1 MHIYEY
7 LFTAII
13 IFAMLIAS
21 STIVITIS
29 QPQTTITDKEQ
40 LKITAQKIM
49 TQLTLDPGD
58 PPDWGSD
65 ITITPNT
72 LTTFGLAKYG
82 ETTREAYVLDPDK
95 VLRLDTNNPLY
106 IPPNDVINLLNLA
119 PDYGLKIEINPA
131 LNVTVTNTTN
141 TDTYKVT
148 VTTNDIGFPIA
159 NAEVTARIFYLN
171 STTQKITSKPSNT
184 NTTLFDGKCQFNFG
198 TIPEPKVL
206 VLAVNYYGIRIVRA
220 LPIGTV
226 VTQTYLIGNHTLLD
240 GAYTIVNDEAT
251 EIIAEPT
258 TDGYMIQNVTSPVTQ
273 IDTTTFDLNYLEPST
288 VAIMAV
294 ADGGTALLFA
304 SKEATLT
311 YSSIPGAISFPFSY
325 SLERTVTIGGSAYI
339 MSLTIWRMSF

>member
-58 PPDWGSD
+58 PPEWGSD
-65 ITITPNT
+65 TSITPNQ

-95 VLRLDTNNPLY
+95 VLRLDNANPRY
-106 IPPNDVINLLNLA
+106 IPPYDVINLLNLA
-119 PDYGLKIEINPA
+119 TQYGLRLEINPA

-141 TDTYKVT
+141 TDTYEAT
-148 VTTNDIGFPIA
+148 VITNDIGFPIA
-159 NAEVTARIFYLN
+159 LAEVTARIFYVDTN
-171 STTQKITSKPSNT
+171 TQKITARPSIT
-184 NTTLFDGKCQFNFG
+184 NITLFDGKCQFTFDA
-198 TIPEPKVL
+198 TPEPKVL
-206 VLAVNYYGIRIVRA
+206 VLAVNYYGIRIIRA
-220 LPIGTV
+220 LPVGTG
-226 VTQTYLIGNHTLLD
+226 VTQAYLIGNHTLLD
-240 GAYTIVNDEAT
+240 QNYTVTEAT
-251 EIIAEPT
+251 EIIAEPST
-258 TDGYMIQNVTSPVTQ
+258 NGYMIQNVTSTITS
-273 IDTTTFDLNYLEPST
+273 IDSTTFDLNYLEPST
-288 VAIMAV
+288 VAVMAV
-294 ADGGTALLFA
+294 ADGGNTLLFA
-304 SKEATLT
+304 SKEASLT
-311 YSSIPGAISFPFSY
+311 YSSIAGATSFPFSY
-325 SLERTVTIGGSAYI
+325 SLERTVTISGSAYI